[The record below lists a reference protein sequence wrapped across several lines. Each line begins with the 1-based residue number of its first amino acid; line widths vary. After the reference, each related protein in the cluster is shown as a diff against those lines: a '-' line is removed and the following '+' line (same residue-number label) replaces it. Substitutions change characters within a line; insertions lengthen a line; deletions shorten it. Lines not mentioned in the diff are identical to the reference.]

1 MRLFID
7 SSDPEL
13 WRKYRRAGWAY
24 GATTNP
30 LILQKEN
37 RACSLETYDSLVHY
51 AKETGLRELQIQAT
65 GGPVA
70 QLVKSRKAIA
80 ALWDQMVVKVPL
92 TQNGLEAA
100 TELKA
105 FGVRITMTAAY
116 ATHQM
121 IAANA
126 IGADYIAPYYGRLLE
141 AGHDG
146 DAIVDAMLAI
156 AGPRVL
162 LASIRTVDQMEALA
176 ARGHDTFTLNPELC
190 AQLGQ
195 SNMSDKAAANFE
207 IASNI

>member
-30 LILQKEN
+30 LILRKEN
-37 RACSLETYDSLVHY
+37 KTCSLETYGSLVGH
-51 AKETGLRELQIQAT
+51 AKEAGLQELQIQAT
-65 GGPVA
+65 GASVVE
-70 QLVKSRKAIA
+70 LVQSGKAIA
-80 ALWDQMVVKVPL
+80 ALWDQVVVKIPL
-92 TQNGLEAA
+92 TPNGLEAA

-116 ATHQM
+116 ATRQM

-126 IGADYIAPYYGRLLE
+126 MGADYIAPYYGRLLE

-162 LASIRTVDQMEALA
+162 LASIRTIEQMEALA

-195 SNMSDKAAANFE
+195 SDMSDKAAADFE
-207 IASNI
+207 TASNI